1 MKVFLYLYPIEE
13 YMRMFM
19 FYNDK
24 MYDTEGIERPLPILN
39 ETIDKRYRKN
49 GYQIVYALYP
59 DKKMF
64 GIEKQENDK
73 IIYTDIT
80 FSQASAIDEKGNI
93 KQNFIPK
100 YPDELYLLNQLGN
113 VEELVVGGFH
123 STDCVKKVA
132 EVALQN
138 NIDTLVDLDLTDLF
152 FNLYRRENY
161 FNKEIYDPTRL
172 RQTLINSS
180 VIDTIDENYSSPVYR
195 FNNSKTR

>member
-195 FNNSKTR
+195 FNNSRI

>member
-195 FNNSKTR
+195 FNNSKIR

>member
-132 EVALQN
+132 
-138 NIDTLVDLDLTDLF
+138 
-152 FNLYRRENY
+152 
-161 FNKEIYDPTRL
+161 
-172 RQTLINSS
+172 
-180 VIDTIDENYSSPVYR
+180 
-195 FNNSKTR
+195 

>member
-138 NIDTLVDLDLTDLF
+138 NIDTFVDLDLTDLF

-172 RQTLINSS
+172 RQTLINSRA
-180 VIDTIDENYSSPVYR
+180 IDTIDENYSSPVYR
-195 FNNSKTR
+195 FNNSRI

>member
-138 NIDTLVDLDLTDLF
+138 NIDTFVDLDLTDLF
-152 FNLYRRENY
+152 FNLYRKENY

-195 FNNSKTR
+195 FNNSKIR

>member
-73 IIYTDIT
+73 IIYTDIS

>member
-138 NIDTLVDLDLTDLF
+138 NIDTFVDLDLTDLF

-172 RQTLINSS
+172 RQTLINSRA
-180 VIDTIDENYSSPVYR
+180 IDTIDENYSSPVYR
-195 FNNSKTR
+195 FNNSKIR